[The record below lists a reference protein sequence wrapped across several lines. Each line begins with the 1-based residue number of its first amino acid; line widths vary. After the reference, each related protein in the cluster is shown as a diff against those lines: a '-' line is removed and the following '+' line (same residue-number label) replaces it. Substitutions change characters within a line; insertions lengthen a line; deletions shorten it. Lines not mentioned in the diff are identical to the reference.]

1 MQLPLV
7 HVLSVAV
14 ASTELDG
21 VGEGRGIRMRPA
33 KAWHPVLQG
42 FHLDKLG
49 FHLDKVL
56 FQQQRNCKGPKITVC
71 RSLWGRLQATRCKKK
86 KETQLSLLKSQEP
99 KQRAGSKSRV
109 CA

>member
-1 MQLPLV
+1 MQLLLV

-21 VGEGRGIRMRPA
+21 VGEGRGIRMRPTRT
-33 KAWHPVLQG
+33 WHPVLQS

-56 FQQQRNCKGPKITVC
+56 FQQQNTKK
-71 RSLWGRLQATRCKKK
+71 LQGTKNYC
-86 KETQLSLLKSQEP
+86 
-99 KQRAGSKSRV
+99 V
-109 CA
+109 